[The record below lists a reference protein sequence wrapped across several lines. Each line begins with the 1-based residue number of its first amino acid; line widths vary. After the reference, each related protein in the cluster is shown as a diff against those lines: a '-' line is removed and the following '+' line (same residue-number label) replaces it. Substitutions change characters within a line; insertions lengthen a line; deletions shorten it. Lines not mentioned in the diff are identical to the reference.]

1 MKNKNLLYVYEER
14 IPEILQKL
22 VILEIKKKKFNLKKM
37 TYKTSLKHQKKLFSW
52 CDAVLFAP
60 GRYLENEVVES
71 AKNCKIFQLWSSGF
85 DKFNV
90 KAAKKNNITI
100 CNNGSQNNI
109 SVAEHAVMLML
120 SLNRKLIH
128 FNNITKNGN
137 WAGNSHGVDL
147 FEMKNKVLGIIG
159 FGNIGKT
166 VAKICS
172 GFDMKVIYFDT
183 IKLSKKEERLH
194 NVSYASKTNLL
205 KKSDIISLHLHL
217 NSKTK
222 NLINKKNIKILKKNK
237 IIINVSRANLIE
249 KKAIQIALKNKIVA
263 GFGLDVHYEEPTI
276 KNDEVLNHPN
286 VVSTPHTAGSTLDT
300 YKRVIFNCLQ
310 NIEKKLNNK
319 KVNWKI

>member
-90 KAAKKNNITI
+90 KAAKNNITI

-159 FGNIGKT
+159 FGNI
-166 VAKICS
+166 
-172 GFDMKVIYFDT
+172 
-183 IKLSKKEERLH
+183 E
-194 NVSYASKTNLL
+194 
-205 KKSDIISLHLHL
+205 
-217 NSKTK
+217 NSCK
-222 NLINKKNIKILKKNK
+222 NLFW
-237 IIINVSRANLIE
+237 VR
-249 KKAIQIALKNKIVA
+249 
-263 GFGLDVHYEEPTI
+263 YESH
-276 KNDEVLNHPN
+276 L
-286 VVSTPHTAGSTLDT
+286 
-300 YKRVIFNCLQ
+300 F
-310 NIEKKLNNK
+310 
-319 KVNWKI
+319 